1 MTQQSIDRIV
11 QEFFPKSRKGDWEK
25 AATLETQKKNPL
37 ESLAWRGKDNIL
49 FLPYYDEVDAA
60 LLESRATFQDHP
72 PALEGHSRTWIN
84 LPSVCSP
91 DAHTANAHAL
101 EHLMSGAGGVMFD
114 ITQAPPADIN
124 RLLAD
129 IQLQHCFTA
138 FRITSD
144 PDFLQTISGYLKNA
158 AVPAEASGALF
169 WESIPKKGDWNLMLH
184 EYRNFHSLGIVIS
197 PSSPAKEIADALT
210 TGVTIIDELCRSYPL
225 ASVFHALCFSLPA
238 DSFFFESIAKF
249 RALRLLWYQI
259 AHAYGLSDYNSDA
272 LHIHAFSRT
281 VPDGAYAPHE
291 NMLKGTFSAMASILG
306 GCSAVTIEAPHQ
318 PSLGRWARNV
328 ANILGEESFLG
339 AAPDPTAGAYSIECL
354 TESIAERAW
363 SLFQQ
368 NVRAS

>member
-25 AATLETQKKNPL
+25 AATLEMQKKNPL

-49 FLPYYDEVDAA
+49 FLPYYNEVDAA
-60 LLESRATFQDHP
+60 HLESSANFQNHHS
-72 PALEGHSRTWIN
+72 AQESHSRTWIN
-84 LPSVCSP
+84 LPSVFSP
-91 DAHTANAHAL
+91 DAHTANAH
-101 EHLMSGAGGVMFD
+101 
-114 ITQAPPADIN
+114 ADIN

-129 IQLQHCFTA
+129 IQLQHCFAA
-138 FRITSD
+138 FRIASD
-144 PDFLQTISGYLKNA
+144 PDFLQTISDYLQKT
-158 AVPAEASGALF
+158 AVAAEASGALF
-169 WESIPKKGDWNLMLH
+169 WESIPKKGDWNVMLH
-184 EYRNFHSLGIVIS
+184 EYRNFHSLGIIIS

-238 DSFFFESIAKF
+238 DSVFFESIAKF
-249 RALRLLWYQI
+249 RALRQLWYQL
-259 AHAYGLSDYNSDA
+259 ACAYGLNDYNSDA
-272 LHIHAFSRT
+272 LHIHAFSRA

-306 GCSAVTIEAPHQ
+306 GCSAVTVEAPDQ

-339 AAPDPTAGAYSIECL
+339 AAPDPTAGAYSIDCI
-354 TESIAERAW
+354 TESIAKRAW

-368 NVRAS
+368 NVRTL